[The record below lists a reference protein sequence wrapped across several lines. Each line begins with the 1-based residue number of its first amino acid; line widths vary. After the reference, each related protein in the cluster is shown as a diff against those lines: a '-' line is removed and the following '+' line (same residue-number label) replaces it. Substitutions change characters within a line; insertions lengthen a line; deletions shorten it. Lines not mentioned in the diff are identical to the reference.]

1 MATVSMVLGIVSV
14 IISALGIL
22 GSGSTSSILIMTYL
36 LVYGAPISSVAGI
49 ITGII
54 ANVRKK
60 DVEQKKKARIGL
72 LCSVLGVIL
81 WIVAWVMISKTV
93 STWDIS

>member
-1 MATVSMVLGIVSV
+1 MAIVSMVLGIASV
-14 IISALGIL
+14 IISILGIL
-22 GSGSTSSILIMTYL
+22 GSGSTSSILLMTYL
-36 LVYGAPISSVAGI
+36 LVYGVPISSVAGI

-60 DVEQKKKARIGL
+60 DIEQKKKARIGL
-72 LCSVLGVIL
+72 LCSILGVIL

-93 STWDIS
+93 STWDI